1 MNKAFAYIT
10 GSCGENKERIN
21 WSSLL
26 NFIILVENNC
36 PKSRGKITQCWGF
49 KYSESEKIFLNF

>member
-1 MNKAFAYIT
+1 MNKAFAYVT
-10 GSCGENKERIN
+10 GSRGENKERIN

-36 PKSRGKITQCWGF
+36 PKSRRKITQCWGF
-49 KYSESEKIFLNF
+49 KYWESEKIFLNF